1 MEFKTVSPCK
11 NWLIYISKIPIIS
24 FGVVFFDISKAF
36 DNIILYTSTLK
47 IHILIFLHVC
57 FILSLCIYK
66 KTEIKDYGGHK
77 YFVEE
82 KRQMGKDYLQEVK
95 NNLPT
100 DKLRTFYRDHLVE
113 VTLYMKHD
121 DWKSQYIYSVM
132 NYQKLGFRPVS
143 DYAFLDSA
151 IYNFDLKKV
160 AEQ

>member
-1 MEFKTVSPCK
+1 MIFTKSPRLA
-11 NWLIYISKIPIIS
+11 NRLH
-24 FGVVFFDISKAF
+24 AF
-36 DNIILYTSTLK
+36 SDMRRQSQVQANNS
-47 IHILIFLHVC
+47 
-57 FILSLCIYK
+57 K
-66 KTEIKDYGGHK
+66 KTEIKDYGGLK

>member
-1 MEFKTVSPCK
+1 MIFTKSPRLV
-11 NWLIYISKIPIIS
+11 NRLH
-24 FGVVFFDISKAF
+24 AF
-36 DNIILYTSTLK
+36 SDMRRQSQVAAN
-47 IHILIFLHVC
+47 
-57 FILSLCIYK
+57 IYK

-82 KRQMGKDYLQEVK
+82 KRQMDKDYLQEVK
-95 NNLPT
+95 NLPT